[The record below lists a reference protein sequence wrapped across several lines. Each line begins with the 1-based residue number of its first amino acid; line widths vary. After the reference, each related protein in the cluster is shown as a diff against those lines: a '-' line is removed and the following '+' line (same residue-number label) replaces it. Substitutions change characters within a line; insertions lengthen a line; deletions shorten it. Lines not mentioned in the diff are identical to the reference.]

1 MRLIYW
7 QNTEQI
13 RRQQPSKI
21 EDNKKMEN
29 TRMKNTTTQE
39 ALAIRTMMAE
49 LEIMNL
55 KIDLLEREKQMDK
68 LEIKINKLEK
78 IIDQKLAK

>member
-1 MRLIYW
+1 
-7 QNTEQI
+7 
-13 RRQQPSKI
+13 
-21 EDNKKMEN
+21 
-29 TRMKNTTTQE
+29 MKNTTTQE